1 MKFFSV
7 LKLLLGFGSI
17 QEVYY
22 VDFFVFIVSFHFFLF
37 HLIIFFVSLS
47 LVSVTGSYTEDE
59 PSDISN
65 TAFRCTKS
73 AN

>member
-22 VDFFVFIVSFHFFLF
+22 VDFFVFIVSF